1 VTTPQVTSHFLLA
14 ADFTKLVTYK
24 AITMCKQKK
33 AREES
38 KVIGS
43 TENIG
48 GIISLDT
55 DNAQQYNQFARANSD
70 LATVN

>member
-1 VTTPQVTSHFLLA
+1 MQKTTTNNNN
-14 ADFTKLVTYK
+14 
-24 AITMCKQKK
+24 K

-43 TENIG
+43 TENMG

-70 LATVN
+70 LATVNDN